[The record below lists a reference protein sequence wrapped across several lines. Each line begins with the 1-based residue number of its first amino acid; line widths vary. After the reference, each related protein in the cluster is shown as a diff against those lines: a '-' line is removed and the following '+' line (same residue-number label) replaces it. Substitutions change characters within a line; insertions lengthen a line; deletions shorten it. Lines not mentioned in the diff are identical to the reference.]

1 MALSIKDA
9 ETDRLVRQLAATTG
23 ESMTEAVRGAV
34 RERLERERRRRG
46 KASLDEIR
54 AIAFRCAALPVL
66 SEASEDE
73 ILGYDERGIPSR

>member
-23 ESMTEAVRGAV
+23 ESMTDAVREAV

-46 KASLDEIR
+46 KASLEEIR
-54 AIAFRCAALPVL
+54 AIVFGGPLPWL
-66 SEASEDE
+66 SRASEDE
-73 ILGYDERGIPSR
+73 ILGYDGQGLPTR